1 MALNA
6 HFLIVKAAKEMA
18 NELFEVYARD
28 NATYRTLRA
37 RGEITEK
44 QARHRFVNRVAPKL
58 YEDARQMLVAC
69 LSQPDGQVTP
79 TMKEEIADALIADA
93 PLRANRMVAKERVLS
108 TLH

>member
-6 HFLIVKAAKEMA
+6 HFLIVKTAKEMA
-18 NELFEVYARD
+18 NKLFEIYACD
-28 NATYRTLRA
+28 NLIYRTLRA

-69 LSQPDGQVTP
+69 LSQPDSQVTP
-79 TMKEEIADALIADA
+79 TMKDEIAEALIGDA